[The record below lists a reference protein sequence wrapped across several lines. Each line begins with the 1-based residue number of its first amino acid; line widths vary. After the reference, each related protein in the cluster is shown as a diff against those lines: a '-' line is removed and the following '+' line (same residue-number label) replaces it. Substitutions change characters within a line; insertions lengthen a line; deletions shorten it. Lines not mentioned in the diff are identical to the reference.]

1 MSSQQHFRSHTA
13 ASRTFSRSLQLTQ
26 TTKVACTYKKTMLTT
41 SVGSTVSP
49 TTKINTLLSSGNYL
63 IAPARKR
70 MDLVTANANN
80 TCTHT
85 KMRTSSSGSN
95 VLPSMSI
102 KSLPSSFATSARK
115 RMAPDTVDTNNDNN
129 ERDLVPSPPTKRH
142 AKMYWRELFKSPLI
156 FTIATDVNLL
166 QKITSYLEP
175 RAWVEFSLT
184 CKTLGWPQ
192 RIQSLSLVDTAAK
205 LFVSSLGPRASLQLP
220 KHNLESWIG
229 YSQAHLSALEDLTFK
244 HAYGNIQVKSPSLI
258 KVLGPGTAICSEPMR
273 SGVHVADFSLSGGQG
288 LRIRIGIIR
297 RVAPLSQELDPFNP
311 LSSIHFEHMLS
322 QRNVLWGHKK
332 HVHCCV
338 FNCNNGTCTVSD
350 WNDWASTGSISTNFQ
365 VDNCETASAKMLSM
379 KETRGVLRLQLDL
392 SSGTISAFV
401 DGMFAGEMESQL
413 DGEYVWAVI
422 GEQSSIWPMDPTSP
436 TLIRVERITSAE

>member
-1 MSSQQHFRSHTA
+1 M
-13 ASRTFSRSLQLTQ
+13 AS
-26 TTKVACTYKKTMLTT
+26 A
-41 SVGSTVSP
+41 
-49 TTKINTLLSSGNYL
+49 
-63 IAPARKR
+63 
-70 MDLVTANANN
+70 TANTNN
-80 TCTHT
+80 TCTYT
-85 KMRTSSSGSN
+85 KMRMLSSDSN
-95 VLPSMSI
+95 VQPSMSI
-102 KSLPSSFATSARK
+102 NSLPSSFATPARK
-115 RMAPDTVDTNNDNN
+115 RMAPDIVDANNDDDD
-129 ERDLVPSPPTKRH
+129 ERALVPSPPTKRH
-142 AKMYWRELFKSPLI
+142 AKIYWRKLFNSPLI
-156 FTIATDVNLL
+156 FTITTDVNLL
-166 QKITSYLEP
+166 LKITSYLEP
-175 RAWVEFSLT
+175 RAWVEFSMT
-184 CKTLGWPQ
+184 CKTLGSPQ
-192 RIQSLSLVDTAAK
+192 QIQSLSLVDTAAK

-229 YSQAHLSALEDLTFK
+229 YSQAHLFRLKDLTFK

-288 LRIRIGIIR
+288 LRTRIGIIR
-297 RVAPLSQELDPFNP
+297 RVAPLSQEKNPFNP

-350 WNDWASTGSISTNFQ
+350 WNDWASTGSVSMDFQ
-365 VDNCETASAKMLSM
+365 GDNCETASAKILSM
-379 KETRGVLRLQLDL
+379 KETRGVLRLRLDL

-422 GEQSSIWPMDPTSP
+422 GEQSSMWPMEPTSP
-436 TLIRVERITSAE
+436 TLIRVKRITSVD